1 LIEPGTNTRVGND
14 KNSGIVRE
22 YILHQNYPNPFN
34 PTTVIS
40 YQVPTNSKVELKVYD
55 VLGREVETLVN
66 ERQNAGEYSVTFDAS
81 NLSSGVYFYKLQT
94 ERFLE
99 TKQMVLIK

>member
-1 LIEPGTNTRVGND
+1 
-14 KNSGIVRE
+14 
-22 YILHQNYPNPFN
+22 
-34 PTTVIS
+34 
-40 YQVPTNSKVELKVYD
+40 
-55 VLGREVETLVN
+55 
-66 ERQNAGEYSVTFDAS
+66 VTFNAS

>member
-1 LIEPGTNTRVGND
+1 
-14 KNSGIVRE
+14 
-22 YILHQNYPNPFN
+22 
-34 PTTVIS
+34 
-40 YQVPTNSKVELKVYD
+40 VELKVYD